1 MFQQK
6 VTALSFTLLVLCLF
20 ILSCNNSDDKK
31 GEKKIVANP
40 ELIDEATSNSIEELI
55 TYALKHSGKIDDSTK
70 LQFTAVVNGFYASNE
85 FKNVWS
91 KKEKW
96 QPLADSLF
104 EFVKNAE
111 LYGLFPKDYQPTKLN
126 NIKHQL
132 DTDSLK
138 RMDAVIWSKADMLLT
153 DACLHIIKDLKYG
166 RLSNDSG
173 ALSSDSTKMSKSIV
187 EMQKNLLSQKSLTDF
202 FSSIEPK
209 RKEYAELKKG
219 IKRFID
225 SMDRHTYTYV
235 IYPYKKDDE
244 KDSVFFIKTLQKRLS
259 ESKCIS
265 FTNKLPDSTQLDSSI
280 RKYQKL
286 KSIKPDGKVSATL
299 IKTLNTSDVEK
310 FKRIAITLDR
320 YKKLPD
326 SMPQRYIW
334 VNLPGFYMQVWD
346 TDTLALESKIICGKP
361 ATPTPLLTSVITDM
375 ITYPTWTVPTSIIAK
390 QYLPKLKNNPNYLAR
405 LGLKLIDSKGQSISG
420 SDVNWGKYSK
430 GIPYKVVQASGDR
443 NALGVMKF
451 NFDNPYAVY
460 MHDTNERWLFKN
472 SSRANSHGC
481 VRVQEWEKLARY
493 FTFID
498 SLNLRAGDTLRYTFD
513 SVKTLLSEKMNRR
526 LPVKTPVHVYF
537 IYYSCVGKDGKI
549 KFYDDIYGDDKALR
563 EKYFSDK

>member
-20 ILSCNNSDDKK
+20 ILSCNSNENTGD
-31 GEKKIVANP
+31 KKIVANP
-40 ELIDEATSNSIEELI
+40 EQIDEATSSSIEELI
-55 TYALKHSGKIDDSTK
+55 SYALKHSGKIDDSTK
-70 LQFTAVVNGFYASNE
+70 LKLTAVVSSFYTGND

-104 EFVKNAE
+104 KFAEEAE
-111 LYGLFPKDYQPTKLN
+111 LFGLFPKDYQANRLSG
-126 NIKHQL
+126 IKKIL

-138 RMDAVIWSKADMLLT
+138 RMDAVLWSKADMLLT

-166 RLSNDSG
+166 RLSNDSA
-173 ALSSDSTKMSKSIV
+173 ALASDSTKLSKALASLQQSLLTSKS
-187 EMQKNLLSQKSLTDF
+187 LRTFL
-202 FSSIEPK
+202 SSIEPK
-209 RKEYAELKKG
+209 QKGYANLKSG
-219 IKRFID
+219 IRQFLD
-225 SMDRHTYTYV
+225 SMDRKVYTYV
-235 IYPYKKDDE
+235 TYPYKKNDE
-244 KDSVFFIKTLQKRLS
+244 KDSLFFIKTLQKRLS

-286 KSIKPDGKVSATL
+286 KNTKPDGKVSASL
-299 IKTLNTSDVEK
+299 VKMLNTNDVER
-310 FKRIAITLDR
+310 FKRIAVTLDR

-326 SMPQRYIW
+326 TFPQRYIW

-346 TDTLALESKIICGKP
+346 SDTLALESKIICGKP

-375 ITYPTWTVPTSIIAK
+375 VTYPTWTVPTSIIAK
-390 QYLPKLKNNPNYLAR
+390 QYLPKLKNNPNYLSR
-405 LGLKLIDSKGQSISG
+405 LGLKLVDSKGQNISG
-420 SDVNWGKYSK
+420 SSVSWGKYSK

-443 NALGVMKF
+443 NALGVLKF
-451 NFDNPYAVY
+451 NFNNPYAVY

-498 SLNLRAGDTLRYTFD
+498 SLNLPEGDTLRYTFD
-513 SVKTLLSEKMNRR
+513 SVKTLLSEKKNRR
-526 LPVKTPVHVYF
+526 LPVKTPVQVYF
-537 IYYSCVGKDGKI
+537 AYYSCEGKDGKI
-549 KFYDDIYGDDKALR
+549 KFYDDIYSDDKALR
-563 EKYFSDK
+563 EKYFDK